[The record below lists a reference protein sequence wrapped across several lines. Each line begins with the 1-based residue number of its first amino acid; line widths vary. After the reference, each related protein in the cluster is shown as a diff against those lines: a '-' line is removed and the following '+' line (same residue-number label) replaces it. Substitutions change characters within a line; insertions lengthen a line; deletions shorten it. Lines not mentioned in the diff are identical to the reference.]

1 MTRDELT
8 SKLDQLDPG
17 ATLSVDERALAGLF
31 GAPSLTAGLVE
42 AIEAFAIEHRC
53 TFAWHEPGRSEPV
66 FEKDDIF

>member
-42 AIEAFAIEHRC
+42 AIEGWFSQASRRRH
-53 TFAWHEPGRSEPV
+53 
-66 FEKDDIF
+66 